1 MQNHALRIG
10 RISYLNVWPL
20 FAPLTKAF
28 PESDQL
34 RYISGHPSEL
44 NASLAAGGV
53 DMAPAS
59 AFAYLENPLPFC
71 LLPELS
77 ICAARGPIQSVL
89 LVSPVPLEELPEYLR
104 QSGQTVF
111 LSQASASSNA
121 LLKTLWRYAWGFAE
135 PRWETMAPGLGATTD
150 RPFVEIGDL
159 ALRHYLTPPQ
169 GRHVIDLGQAWKDF
183 TGLPFVFALWI
194 ARRGLG
200 EKKRET
206 LRRVAKALAGFKGE
220 LGEVIPGL
228 AASSER
234 PAWISPEALRN
245 YFQVVAYDLGPNEQA
260 SLLLFAHYCREQGLI
275 KAVPELVW
283 QD

>member
-20 FAPLTKAF
+20 FDPLTRAF
-28 PESDQL
+28 PESD
-34 RYISGHPSEL
+34 RISYVSGHPSEL

-77 ICAARGPIQSVL
+77 ICAASGPIQSVL
-89 LVSPVPLEELPEYLR
+89 LVSPVPREGLPEYLR
-104 QSGQTVF
+104 RTGQTVL

-121 LLKTLWRYAWGFAE
+121 LLKTLWRHSWGFAE
-135 PRWETMAPGLGATTD
+135 PRWETSPPGGGAATD

-159 ALRHYLTPPQ
+159 ALRHYLNPPK
-169 GRHVIDLGQAWKDF
+169 GRHIIDLGQAWKEF

-194 ARRGLG
+194 ARRGLQE
-200 EKKRET
+200 EKQET

-220 LGEVIPGL
+220 LGAIVPGL
-228 AASSER
+228 AASPER
-234 PAWISPEALRN
+234 PAWLSPEALRN
-245 YFQVVAYDLGPNEQA
+245 YFQAVAYDLGPEEQA
-260 SLLLFAHYCREQGLI
+260 SLVLFARHCREQGLI
-275 KAVPELVW
+275 KTVPELVW